1 MIVVDLAR
9 MAKRGLGAFRATAP
23 MAAPE
28 FDDVKAWMQTVRDEG
43 VCAIPGFYDPKTCE
57 NLRQEIL
64 DAAERFPAAVHNRSN
79 GADRRVFG
87 IEQVADGIRA
97 FADEPRLLNAART
110 VLGEDAANAFTL
122 AGVITYTEGNLGS
135 GEGWHRDSFFNQFK
149 AIVYLTDV
157 TEQSGPFE
165 YITRSHLLQQK
176 FADHKRFGIPLD
188 TVRIED
194 ADAQRLIA
202 AQPER
207 HRVMTATMGTV
218 VLADT
223 TGIHRGMP
231 LLGGER
237 FALTNYYFPRKA
249 FNAKLFDH
257 FSPVLGRHV
266 PISTG

>member
-1 MIVVDLAR
+1 MIVFDLAR
-9 MAKRGLGAFRATAP
+9 MAKRGLGALRATAP

-28 FDDVKAWMQTVRDEG
+28 FDDVKAWMQSVRDEG
-43 VCAIPGFYDPKTCE
+43 VCAIPGFCDPATCKQ
-57 NLRQEIL
+57 LRQEIL

-79 GADRRVFG
+79 GADRRIFG
-87 IEQVADGIRA
+87 IERVADEIRT

-110 VLGEDAANAFTL
+110 VLGGDAANAFTL
-122 AGVITYTEGNLGS
+122 AGMITYTEGNLGS

-149 AIVYLTDV
+149 AIIYLTDV
-157 TEQSGPFE
+157 SEESGPFE
-165 YITRSHLLQQK
+165 YVARSHQLQHK
-176 FADHKRFGIPLD
+176 FVDHNKYEIPLG
-188 TVRIED
+188 TARIED
-194 ADAQRLIA
+194 SDVQRLIT
-202 AQPER
+202 AQPDR
-207 HRVMTATMGTV
+207 HRVMTASMGTV

-266 PISTG
+266 PISAD